1 MDSKKDK
8 NTTSDTL
15 SNLEYYLIYIVVG
28 VVILLIGALL
38 LKLTFVKAVKE
49 PQTVF
54 AFIIF
59 AFGIL
64 ICSFLFYYITKYFI
78 PFLNY

>member
-1 MDSKKDK
+1 MDSKKNN

-15 SNLEYYLIYIVVG
+15 SNLEYYLIYIVVAI
-28 VVILLIGALL
+28 VIFLISALL
-38 LKLTFVKAVKE
+38 LKLTFIKSVKE

-54 AFIIF
+54 AFLMF
-59 AFGIL
+59 AIAIL

>member
-1 MDSKKDK
+1 MESKKDN

-15 SNLEYYLIYIVVG
+15 SNLEYYLIYIVIG
-28 VVILLIGALL
+28 AVIFLVSALL
-38 LKLTFVKAVKE
+38 LKLTFVKSVTE

-54 AFIIF
+54 AFLIF
-59 AFGIL
+59 AIGIF